1 MALYEST
8 KVKERLNIR
17 SADSTSD
24 TLISNLGT
32 QADSEIVEKL
42 RFAKEERNIS
52 SLPAISASSTDIPQ
66 MIKDA
71 STDRVVA
78 YVFLSKQRRE
88 QYDKYLEKSN
98 QSIDDYIALLS
109 KTKILYGDYVWLTPF
124 EEIVIDKLN
133 NLENRLNETCTTLS
147 EVKTTQF
154 LFIKQHEEEMNE
166 QKTKQNRKFD
176 KRIAVVAIGI
186 GLFEVVQI
194 LNGSY

>member
-17 SADSTSD
+17 STDSTSD
-24 TLISNLGT
+24 TLISNLGS

-42 RFAKEERNIS
+42 RYAKEERNIS
-52 SLPAISASSTDIPQ
+52 SLPAISASSSDIPQ

-98 QSIDDYIALLS
+98 QSIDDYVALLD
-109 KTKILYGDYVWLTPF
+109 KTKILYGDFV
-124 EEIVIDKLN
+124 
-133 NLENRLNETCTTLS
+133 
-147 EVKTTQF
+147 
-154 LFIKQHEEEMNE
+154 
-166 QKTKQNRKFD
+166 
-176 KRIAVVAIGI
+176 
-186 GLFEVVQI
+186 
-194 LNGSY
+194 

>member
-1 MALYEST
+1 MTFYESS

-17 SADSTSD
+17 STDSTSD
-24 TLISNLGT
+24 TLISNLGS
-32 QADSEIVEKL
+32 QADSEILEKL
-42 RFAKEERNIS
+42 RFAREERNIS
-52 SLPAISASSTDIPQ
+52 SLPAISTSSSDIPQ

-98 QSIDDYIALLS
+98 QAVEDYITLLS

-133 NLENRLNETCTTLS
+133 NLENRLNETCKTLT

-154 LFIKQHEEEMNE
+154 LFIKKSEEEIAE
-166 QKTKQNRKFD
+166 AKQKQERKFD
-176 KRIAVVAIGI
+176 KRIALVAIAI
-186 GLFEVVQI
+186 ATFEIIQLV
-194 LNGSY
+194 NGSF

>member
-1 MALYEST
+1 MTFYESS

-24 TLISNLGT
+24 TLISNLGS
-32 QADSEIVEKL
+32 QADSEILEKL
-42 RFAKEERNIS
+42 RFAREERNIS
-52 SLPAISASSTDIPQ
+52 SLPAISTSSSDIPQ

-98 QSIDDYIALLS
+98 QAVEDYITLLS
-109 KTKILYGDYVWLTPF
+109 KTKILYGDYVWLSPF

-133 NLENRLNETCTTLS
+133 NLENRLNETCKTLT

-154 LFIKQHEEEMNE
+154 LFIKKSEEEIAE
-166 QKTKQNRKFD
+166 AKQKQERKFD
-176 KRIAVVAIGI
+176 KRIALVAIAI
-186 GLFEVVQI
+186 ATFEIIQLV
-194 LNGSY
+194 NGSF

>member
-1 MALYEST
+1 MTFYESS

-17 SADSTSD
+17 STDSTSD
-24 TLISNLGT
+24 TLISNLGS
-32 QADSEIVEKL
+32 QADSEILEKL
-42 RFAKEERNIS
+42 RFAKEERKLN
-52 SLPAISASSTDIPQ
+52 SLPAITTSSSDIPQ

-98 QSIDDYIALLS
+98 QAVEDYITLLS
-109 KTKILYGDYVWLTPF
+109 KTKILYGDYVWLSPF

-133 NLENRLNETCTTLS
+133 NLENRLNETCKTLT

-154 LFIKQHEEEMNE
+154 LFIKKSEEEIAE
-166 QKTKQNRKFD
+166 AKQKQERKFD
-176 KRIAVVAIGI
+176 KRIALVAIAI
-186 GLFEVVQI
+186 ATFEIIQLV
-194 LNGSY
+194 NGSF

>member
-1 MALYEST
+1 MALYESA

-17 SADSTSD
+17 SADNTSN
-24 TLISNLGT
+24 TLISNLGS

-42 RFAKEERNIS
+42 RYAKEERNIS
-52 SLPAISASSTDIPQ
+52 SLPAITDSSTDIPQ

-98 QSIDDYIALLS
+98 QTIDDYITLLD

-186 GLFEVVQI
+186 GLFEAVQI
-194 LNGSY
+194 LNGSF

>member
-133 NLENRLNETCTTLS
+133 NLENRLNETCSALT

-166 QKTKQNRKFD
+166 QKRKQNRKFD

-186 GLFEVVQI
+186 GLFEAVQFM
-194 LNGSY
+194 NGSF

>member
-1 MALYEST
+1 MALYESA

-17 SADSTSD
+17 SADNTSD
-24 TLISNLGT
+24 TLISNLGS

-42 RFAKEERNIS
+42 RYAKEERNIS
-52 SLPAISASSTDIPQ
+52 SLPAISATSTDIPQ

-98 QSIDDYIALLS
+98 QSIDDYITLLD

-186 GLFEVVQI
+186 GLFEVVQFM
-194 LNGSY
+194 NGSF

>member
-1 MALYEST
+1 MTFYESS

-17 SADSTSD
+17 STDSTSD
-24 TLISNLGT
+24 TLISNLGS
-32 QADSEIVEKL
+32 QADSEILEKL
-42 RFAKEERNIS
+42 RFAREERNIS
-52 SLPAISASSTDIPQ
+52 SLPAISTSSSDIPQ

-98 QSIDDYIALLS
+98 QAVDDYINLLS

-133 NLENRLNETCTTLS
+133 NLENRLNETCKTLT

-154 LFIKQHEEEMNE
+154 LFIKKSEEEIAE
-166 QKTKQNRKFD
+166 AKQKQERKFD
-176 KRIAVVAIGI
+176 KRIALVAIAI
-186 GLFEVVQI
+186 ATFEIIQLV
-194 LNGSY
+194 NGSF

>member
-1 MALYEST
+1 MALYESA

-17 SADSTSD
+17 STDSTSD
-24 TLISNLGT
+24 TLISNLGS

-42 RFAKEERNIS
+42 RYAKEERNIS

-98 QSIDDYIALLS
+98 QTIDDYITLLD

-133 NLENRLNETCTTLS
+133 NLENRLNETCSALT

-186 GLFEVVQI
+186 GLFEAVQI
-194 LNGSY
+194 LNSSF